1 MRVVLILACVAALPA
16 YGQSLYR
23 CDVDGK
29 PVYQQVPCPGGRVI
43 ATPPPPT
50 AADDWRGQ
58 VALAIVRREV
68 MIGMTAAE
76 VTRAWGPPDRINR
89 TVTGSSTSE
98 QWVYRRKRTDA
109 QLLYLDDGVLRSAQS
124 SE

>member
-1 MRVVLILACVAALPA
+1 MRVVLILALLAAPA
-16 YGQSLYR
+16 AAQTLYR

-50 AADDWRGQ
+50 ADDAWRAR
-58 VALAIVRREV
+58 VALAIAREQV
-68 MIGMTAAE
+68 LIGMTADE
-76 VTRAWGPPDRINR
+76 VVRSWGRPARINR
-89 TVTGSSTSE
+89 TSTGAGVSE
-98 QWVYRRKRTDA
+98 QWVYPVGRVRSS
-109 QLLYLDDGVLRSAQS
+109 LLYLDDGVLRSAQT

>member
-1 MRVVLILACVAALPA
+1 MRVVLILALLAAPA
-16 YGQSLYR
+16 AAQTLYR

-43 ATPPPPT
+43 ATPPPLT

-89 TVTGSSTSE
+89 TVTGGSTTE

-109 QLLYLDDGVLRSAQS
+109 QLLYLDDGVLRSAQT

>member
-1 MRVVLILACVAALPA
+1 MRVVLILALLAAPA
-16 YGQSLYR
+16 AAQTLYR

-50 AADDWRGQ
+50 AADDWRGR
-58 VALAIVRREV
+58 VALAIARQRVILGMSADEVVRS
-68 MIGMTAAE
+68 
-76 VTRAWGPPDRINR
+76 WGRPQRVNR
-89 TVTGSSTSE
+89 TVTGSNTTE
-98 QWVYRRKRTDA
+98 QWVYRESRDA
-109 QLLYLDDGVLRSAQS
+109 QYLYLENGVLRSAQT